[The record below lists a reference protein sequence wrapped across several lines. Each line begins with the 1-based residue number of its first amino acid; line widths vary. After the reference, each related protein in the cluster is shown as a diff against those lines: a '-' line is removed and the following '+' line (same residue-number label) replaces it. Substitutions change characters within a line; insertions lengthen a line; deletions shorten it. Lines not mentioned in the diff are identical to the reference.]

1 MIKFLDSHKIN
12 KPFEAQFLAKTAA
25 FLDKGWYILGD
36 EVKQFEQSFATFSKA
51 KHCIGVGNGLDA
63 LVLIFKANIALGNL
77 QKGDE
82 VIVPANSFIASVLS
96 IFYFSSFRHLHAHCY
111 LVYHYYYLHLH

>member
-1 MIKFLDSHKIN
+1 MINFLDLHKLN

-36 EVKQFEQSFATFSKA
+36 EVKQFEQSFATFSKS

-63 LVLIFKANIALGNL
+63 LVLILKAYIELGKL
-77 QKGDE
+77 MLFARLT
-82 VIVPANSFIASVLS
+82 I
-96 IFYFSSFRHLHAHCY
+96 Y
-111 LVYHYYYLHLH
+111 LLLKTPLKLTD